1 MCVYVYSHLLAVHNL
16 LSRCLI
22 SLTMCVCGTAKMSHL
37 LAVHIVKMSHLLA
50 ILCLTMCVLPS
61 FGSAYC
67 QDVSSF
73 GTFVFVCVHVC
84 VFNVLQRCVHLRRC
98 LCLCLRILL

>member
-16 LSRCLI
+16 LSRCGNFVFDDV
-22 SLTMCVCGTAKMSHL
+22 CVWYCKDVP
-37 LAVHIVKMSHLLA
+37 VHIVKMSHLLA